1 MVLRCTVIAVNTMAG
16 RLLVMMV
23 VPGGLVGGGE
33 VARPTRIVPVVSVLG
48 IVMVVV
54 VEAIGHR

>member
-23 VPGGLVGGGE
+23 VPGGLVRGGE

-54 VEAIGHR
+54 V